1 MIHRLKATLDSLS
14 LKTPWPAGRIPA
26 YTFLVV
32 SAIGAVWLLIP
43 RASSWPLTH
52 IFAEDGQVFLTQTLQ
67 GGWSTIMD
75 TYAGYLHVVPRMIS
89 NTCAEFGP
97 SSYLVCTSS
106 FTIAIKIAGFAIA
119 FPVLAAYARSWK
131 WGMLAASVFLFIP
144 AGQQEVLGN
153 ITNLRWFLV
162 AIVFFAVVGASTSK
176 KMIIFVS
183 VLVLL
188 AALSD
193 PLTFAFAPIAIWR
206 ITTLRTSRMSI
217 PSVVL
222 LIGIVIH
229 TLSLQPGARGERGT
243 IVDLLDT
250 PTQTIAQLL
259 VRGPLVS
266 QIGMTG
272 TQDLLRLVGVP
283 LAVALLAVPVV
294 LTAVAWRSRPLGSVA
309 FSFSVL
315 LVTVGLALLFI
326 TLSFPASYIAL
337 ADIWSPS
344 QPARYSVLAGL
355 FITPA
360 LILLMSLAWRSQ
372 QHKKAGQALALVSTL
387 LLATGLLMDFGG
399 DARHAAGASW
409 ESYLTEAKTQCELTG
424 EDPTFTTTP
433 EYEGWQT
440 TIRCSWLG

>member
-1 MIHRLKATLDSLS
+1 MFHRLKATLDSLS
-14 LKTPWPAGRIPA
+14 LKTPWPAGRTPIYA
-26 YTFLVV
+26 FLIV
-32 SAIGAVWLLIP
+32 SAVGAVWLLIP
-43 RASSWPLTH
+43 RASSWPVTH

-75 TYAGYLHVVPRMIS
+75 TYAGYLHVVPRLIS
-89 NTCAEFGP
+89 NTCAELGQN
-97 SSYLVCTSS
+97 SYLVCSSS
-106 FTIAIKIAGFAIA
+106 FTVAIKIAGFTIA
-119 FPVLAAYARSWK
+119 FPVLTAYARSWK
-131 WGMLAASVFLFIP
+131 WGMLAASTFLFIP

-162 AIVFFAVVGASTSK
+162 AIAFFAVVGTFTSK
-176 KMIIFVS
+176 KIITFAS

-193 PLTFAFAPIAIWR
+193 PLAFAFVPIAIWR
-206 ITTLRTSRMSI
+206 IATLRTSRMSM
-217 PSVVL
+217 PSVAL
-222 LIGIVIH
+222 LLGVVIH
-229 TLSLQPGARGERGT
+229 ALSLQPGARGERGT
-243 IVDLLDT
+243 IVDLLDV
-250 PTQTIAQLL
+250 PTQTVAQLL

-272 TQDLLRLVGVP
+272 TQDLLQLVGVP
-283 LAVALLAVPVV
+283 LAVALLVVPVV
-294 LTAVAWRSRPLGSVA
+294 LAAVAWRNRPPASSTFA
-309 FSFSVL
+309 FSVL
-315 LVTVGLALLFI
+315 LVTVGLGLLFI
-326 TLSFPASYIAL
+326 TLSFPASYIGL

-372 QHKKAGQALALVSTL
+372 QQKKAGQALAVVSAL
-387 LLATGLLMDFGG
+387 LLATGLLLDFGG

-409 ESYLTEAKTQCELTG
+409 ANILDEAKTQCEQTG

-440 TIRCSWLG
+440 TIQCSWLR